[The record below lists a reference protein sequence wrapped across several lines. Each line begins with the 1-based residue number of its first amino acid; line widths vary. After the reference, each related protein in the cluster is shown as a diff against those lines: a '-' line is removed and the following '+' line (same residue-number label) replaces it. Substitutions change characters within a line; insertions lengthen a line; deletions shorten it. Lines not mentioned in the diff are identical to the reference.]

1 MATANLSAKKR
12 TESGKGAARKLRG
25 AQQIPGIIY
34 GHNREPQMLAI
45 DWRELER
52 MLERVSPETTV
63 IELDIDGATSRTL
76 IREIQRH
83 PFKRQIL
90 HVDFLELVAG
100 ERVTVDIPLVLV
112 GSPAGVRNAA
122 GVLDQILR
130 EVTVDVDPSNI
141 PNHIDVDV
149 SALEVNESLHVRDL
163 VVPEG
168 VEVQDDPESTVCVV
182 VAPRVEAEAAAA
194 PEAEAE
200 ATGAEPELIR
210 KQKED
215 EEEGG
220 E

>member
-12 TESGKGAARKLRG
+12 TDSGKGAARKLRS

-34 GHNREPQMLAI
+34 GHKREPQMLAL

-52 MLERVSPETTV
+52 MLEHIAPETTV
-63 IELDIDGATSRTL
+63 IELDIDGTTSRTL

-83 PFKRQIL
+83 PFKRQVL

-100 ERVTVDIPLVLV
+100 ERVMVDIPLVLV
-112 GSPAGVRNAA
+112 GTPAGVRNS
-122 GVLDQILR
+122 GGILDQVMR
-130 EVTVDVDPSNI
+130 EVTVEVDPASM

-149 SALEVNESLHVRDL
+149 SALEVNESLHVSNL

-168 VEVQDDPESTVCVV
+168 VEIQDDPEATVCVV
-182 VAPRVEAEAAAA
+182 APPRVEAEPEPAAA
-194 PEAEAE
+194 EAEAE
-200 ATGAEPELIR
+200 GAEPELIR
-210 KQKED
+210 KEKEG
-215 EEEGG
+215 EEAES

>member
-12 TESGKGAARKLRG
+12 TDSGKGAARKLRS

-34 GHNREPQMLAI
+34 GHNREPQMLAL

-63 IELDIDGATSRTL
+63 IELDIDGTTSRTL

-83 PFKRQIL
+83 PFKRQVL

-100 ERVTVDIPLVLV
+100 ERVTVDVPVVLV
-112 GSPAGVRNAA
+112 GTPAGVRSS
-122 GVLDQILR
+122 GGILDQILR

-141 PNHIDVDV
+141 PNHIELDV
-149 SALEVNESLHVRDL
+149 SALEVNESRHVANL
-163 VVPEG
+163 VVPAG
-168 VEVQDDPESTVCVV
+168 VEVQDDPDATICVV
-182 VAPRVEAEAAAA
+182 AAPRVEAEAEPA
-194 PEAEAE
+194 AEA
-200 ATGAEPELIR
+200 ATEGAEPELIR
-210 KQKED
+210 KEKEG
-215 EEEGG
+215 EEEG

>member
-12 TESGKGAARKLRG
+12 TDSGKGAARKLRS

-34 GHNREPQMLAI
+34 GHNREPQMLAL

-63 IELDIDGATSRTL
+63 IELDIDGTTSRTL

-83 PFKRQIL
+83 PFKRQVL

-100 ERVTVDIPLVLV
+100 ERVTVDVPVVLV
-112 GSPAGVRNAA
+112 GIPAGVRSS
-122 GVLDQILR
+122 GGILDQILR

-141 PNHIDVDV
+141 PNHLELDV
-149 SALEVNESLHVRDL
+149 SALEVNESLHVANL
-163 VVPEG
+163 VVPAG
-168 VEVQDDPESTVCVV
+168 VEVQDDPDATICVV
-182 VAPRVEAEAAAA
+182 APPRVEAEAEPAA
-194 PEAEAE
+194 ET
-200 ATGAEPELIR
+200 ATEGAEPELIR
-210 KQKED
+210 KEKEG
-215 EEEGG
+215 EEEG

>member
-12 TESGKGAARKLRG
+12 TDSGKGAARKLRS

-34 GHNREPQMLAI
+34 GHNREPQMLAL

-63 IELDIDGATSRTL
+63 IELDIDGTTSRTL

-83 PFKRQIL
+83 PFKRQVL

-100 ERVTVDIPLVLV
+100 ERVTVDIPLVLI
-112 GSPAGVRNAA
+112 GTPAGVRNSA

-130 EVTVDVDPSNI
+130 EVTVEVDPSNI

-149 SALEVNESLHVRDL
+149 SALEVNESIHDGAL
-163 VVPEG
+163 VVPTG
-168 VEVQDDPESTVCVV
+168 VEIQDDPDSTVCVV
-182 VAPRVEAEAAAA
+182 AAPRVEAEAAA
-194 PEAEAE
+194 PEAVAE
-200 ATGAEPELIR
+200 PTGTEPELIR
-210 KQKED
+210 KPK
-215 EEEGG
+215 EEGEG
-220 E
+220 EE

>member
-12 TESGKGAARKLRG
+12 TDSGKGAARKLRS

-52 MLERVSPETTV
+52 MLERIAPETTV
-63 IELDIDGATSRTL
+63 IELDVDGTTSRTL

-83 PFKRQIL
+83 PFKRQVL

-112 GSPAGVRNAA
+112 GTPAGVRSSA

-130 EVTVDVDPSNI
+130 EVTVEVDPSNI

-149 SALEVNESLHVRDL
+149 SALEVNESIHVGDL
-163 VVPEG
+163 VVPPG
-168 VEVQDDPESTVCVV
+168 VEIQDEPDSTVCVL
-182 VAPRVEAEAAAA
+182 APPRVEAEPEAPAAEAA
-194 PEAEAE
+194 PA
-200 ATGAEPELIR
+200 GAEPELIR
-210 KQKED
+210 KQKEE
-215 EEEGG
+215 EEEG